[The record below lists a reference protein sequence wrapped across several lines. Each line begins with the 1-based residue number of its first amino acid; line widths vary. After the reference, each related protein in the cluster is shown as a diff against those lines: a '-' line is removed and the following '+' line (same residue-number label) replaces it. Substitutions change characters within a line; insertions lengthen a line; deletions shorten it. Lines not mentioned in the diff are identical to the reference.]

1 MSRASAEHL
10 ISLIVHK
17 VRLVIDLLEDISL
30 KKFPSETPRILIDI
44 IKNICLALKH
54 HALTTG
60 EDTGSLDDEDIE
72 NELKI
77 ILSLLLDITPHLRFV
92 EGASVERTPWDLVQ
106 PFEDFSRRI
115 YQKTPIILRPQWA
128 YNFTIRPNLI
138 RTYKACLESILS
150 DDEHRVLFDKCP
162 EEIYVISFP
171 GIERKNILLQS
182 ILGHELGHPIA
193 SEYLGNEDQSSYLSE
208 IRDEVDKHITE
219 TDPTKR
225 SQELSDKVKLIQMI
239 RNTGLNEIISDLVA
253 IHLFGIAVF
262 FAAYEIA
269 IMMSMDDISGQGNYF
284 YPPWR
289 YRLREMHTELDWNS
303 FEMKMK
309 EVLSRNNEYETVY
322 KIISERMTQLKRV
335 TDEKEDV
342 DRINK
347 EDIKHIAYQSI
358 QKALPRV
365 RIFLNN
371 KPSLSVD
378 ISVENIFL
386 LNQRLMLNLPP
397 NAIENISPF
406 EPIIPSMPEIIN
418 AGWFNKL
425 TYLPDKIT
433 TLNEDK
439 HYDKLNILNSL
450 IYKALELREIHLK
463 YKEVFSKDK

>member
-1 MSRASAEHL
+1 
-10 ISLIVHK
+10 
-17 VRLVIDLLEDISL
+17 
-30 KKFPSETPRILIDI
+30 
-44 IKNICLALKH
+44 
-54 HALTTG
+54 
-60 EDTGSLDDEDIE
+60 
-72 NELKI
+72 
-77 ILSLLLDITPHLRFV
+77 
-92 EGASVERTPWDLVQ
+92 
-106 PFEDFSRRI
+106 
-115 YQKTPIILRPQWA
+115 
-128 YNFTIRPNLI
+128 
-138 RTYKACLESILS
+138 
-150 DDEHRVLFDKCP
+150 
-162 EEIYVISFP
+162 
-171 GIERKNILLQS
+171 
-182 ILGHELGHPIA
+182 
-193 SEYLGNEDQSSYLSE
+193 
-208 IRDEVDKHITE
+208 
-219 TDPTKR
+219 
-225 SQELSDKVKLIQMI
+225 
-239 RNTGLNEIISDLVA
+239 
-253 IHLFGIAVF
+253 
-262 FAAYEIA
+262 
-269 IMMSMDDISGQGNYF
+269 MMSMDDISGQGNYF

-289 YRLREMHTELDWNS
+289 YRLREMLTELDWNS